1 VHGLQ
6 RLPVRVI
13 IMKMPAETHSGNLNK
28 SKVAANP
35 QEGSRASG
43 KTNDCEATLRK
54 GNMPQASKV
63 TTVDPN
69 VNKGVHAECVKK
81 QCGVEEDT
89 RRTMRNS
96 PDGCGSI

>member
-1 VHGLQ
+1 MRAAVIA
-6 RLPVRVI
+6 RVVDN
-13 IMKMPAETHSGNLNK
+13 MKMPNETHSGNMNR
-28 SKVAANP
+28 SKIVADP
-35 QEGSRASG
+35 QDGSRASG

-54 GNMPQASKV
+54 GNLPQAEKV

>member
-1 VHGLQ
+1 
-6 RLPVRVI
+6 
-13 IMKMPAETHSGNLNK
+13 MKAPEETYNGNLNR
-28 SKVAANP
+28 SKDPAKP
-35 QEGSRASG
+35 QEGTRGNKS
-43 KTNDCEATLRK
+43 NDCEATLRK
-54 GNMPQASKV
+54 GSLPQASKV

-96 PDGCGSI
+96 PSDCGSI